1 MDIEM
6 AQMAWIIRLTPDE
19 KHTHSPMK
27 TPLSVRVCVCVCTY
41 WRYKDKMR
49 VDTGDRE
56 QEGRI
61 EENEA
66 DSVSSVNTQ
75 AVKGAL

>member
-1 MDIEM
+1 MI
-6 AQMAWIIRLTPDE
+6 
-19 KHTHSPMK
+19 
-27 TPLSVRVCVCVCTY
+27 
-41 WRYKDKMR
+41 